1 MSVLRNLE
9 AKLGGLVEGAFSRA
23 FKSSVQPV
31 ELAHKL
37 AKEMEESQMVS
48 VSRVYVPNHYRV
60 FLSPEDRE
68 QFSSYEPALRKELSD
83 YLLEHAR
90 HEGLALTSRPQVE
103 FMTDER
109 LELGEFGIQA
119 QLLSPPEEAEEVE
132 PAGPDMAPPA
142 GDFGHT
148 MVYLPDRAARKLEA
162 PASRAQALLVGE
174 GRRSVLSGERVL
186 IGRSR
191 ECDVVLSD
199 PNISRRHAEV
209 RRDGGGW
216 AVVDLGS
223 TNGIKVNG
231 RRGAHP
237 PLEPGDRI
245 ARGLTEL
252 PFELEKGPPRWT
264 SRSRSRSSSASW
276 PCSTCS

>member
-23 FKSSVQPV
+23 FKSSVEPV

-37 AKEMEESQMVS
+37 AKEMEESQVVS

-60 FLSPEDRE
+60 FLSPQDRQ

-83 YLLEHAR
+83 YLLDHAR
-90 HEGLALTSRPQVE
+90 HEGLALTSRPQLE

-119 QLLSPPEEAEEVE
+119 QLLSPPEEEA
-132 PAGPDMAPPA
+132 PAGGDLAPSA
-142 GDFGHT
+142 GDYGHT
-148 MVYLPDRAARKLEA
+148 MVYSPDREARKLA
-162 PASRAQALLVGE
+162 PSPSSARALLVGE
-174 GRRSVLSGERVL
+174 GRRNVLSGERVV

-191 ECDVVLSD
+191 ECDVMLAD
-199 PNISRRHAEV
+199 PNISRKHAEL
-209 RRDGGGW
+209 RRDGEGW
-216 AVVDLGS
+216 AVFDLGS

-231 RRGAHP
+231 RRVDQA
-237 PLEPGDRI
+237 PLQPGDRI
-245 ARGLTEL
+245 TLGLTEL
-252 PFELEKGPPRWT
+252 TFELD
-264 SRSRSRSSSASW
+264 
-276 PCSTCS
+276 

>member
-9 AKLGGLVEGAFSRA
+9 AKLGGLVEGAFGRA
-23 FKSSVQPV
+23 FKTSVQPV

-37 AKEMEESQMVS
+37 AKEMEENQMAS

-90 HEGLALTSRPQVE
+90 QEGLALTSRPQIE
-103 FMTDER
+103 LHTDER

-119 QLLSPPEEAEEVE
+119 QLLSAPEDESEQAAET
-132 PAGPDMAPPA
+132 AAPSA

-148 MVYLPDRAARKLEA
+148 MVYSPDREARPLE
-162 PASRAQALLVGE
+162 PLLDRRQALLVGE
-174 GRRSVLSGERVL
+174 GRRNVLSGNRVL

-191 ECDVVLSD
+191 ECDIALSD
-199 PNISRRHAEV
+199 PNVSRRHAEV
-209 RRDGGGW
+209 RRGEDGW
-216 AVVDLGS
+216 SVVDLGS
-223 TNGIKVNG
+223 TNGVKVNG
-231 RRGAHP
+231 RRVEDA
-237 PLEPGDRI
+237 LLRPGDRVTI
-245 ARGLTEL
+245 GVSDLT
-252 PFELEKGPPRWT
+252 FELE
-264 SRSRSRSSSASW
+264 
-276 PCSTCS
+276 

>member
-9 AKLGGLVEGAFSRA
+9 AKLGSIVEGAFSRA

-37 AKEMEESQMVS
+37 AKEMEESQVVS

-60 FLSPEDRE
+60 FLSPADRE
-68 QFSSYEPALRKELSD
+68 QFSTYEPALRKELSD

-119 QLLSPPEEAEEVE
+119 QLLSLPEEEEPVG
-132 PAGPDMAPPA
+132 AQAAPSA

-148 MVYLPDRAARKLEA
+148 MVYSPDRDARRLDPEPSSA
-162 PASRAQALLVGE
+162 RALLVRE
-174 GRRSVLSGERVL
+174 GRRSVLSGEGAVL
-186 IGRSR
+186 GRSR
-191 ECDVVLSD
+191 DCDVVLDD
-199 PNISRRHAEV
+199 PNVSRRHAEL
-209 RRDGGGW
+209 RRDGPAW
-216 AVVDLGS
+216 VVADLGS
-223 TNGIKVNG
+223 TNGVKVNG
-231 RRGAHP
+231 RRVDQA

-245 ARGLTEL
+245 TLGLTEL
-252 PFELEKGPPRWT
+252 TFELD
-264 SRSRSRSSSASW
+264 
-276 PCSTCS
+276 

>member
-9 AKLGGLVEGAFSRA
+9 AKLGGLVEGAFGRA

-37 AKEMEESQMVS
+37 AKEMEENQMVS

-60 FLSPEDRE
+60 FLSPQDRE
-68 QFSSYEPALRKELSD
+68 QFESYEPALRKELSD

-119 QLLSPPEEAEEVE
+119 QLLSPPEELE
-132 PAGPDMAPPA
+132 PAAAEGAPSA

-148 MVYLPDRAARKLEA
+148 MVYSADRGARRLEPEPPAAARQ
-162 PASRAQALLVGE
+162 RALLVGE
-174 GRRSVLSGERVL
+174 GRRSVLAGERVL
-186 IGRSR
+186 VGRSR
-191 ECDVVLSD
+191 ECDVMLGD
-199 PNISRRHAEV
+199 PNVSRRHAELH
-209 RRDGGGW
+209 RAADGW
-216 AVVDLGS
+216 RIADLGS
-223 TNGIKVNG
+223 TNGVKVNG
-231 RRGAHP
+231 RRVDEAT
-237 PLEPGDRI
+237 LEPGDQI
-245 ARGLTEL
+245 TLGLTEL
-252 PFELEKGPPRWT
+252 TFELD
-264 SRSRSRSSSASW
+264 
-276 PCSTCS
+276 